1 MATHSGDASP
11 ARPGGGGGQGHHQVL
26 SGQEMQM
33 WTRALTSS
41 EAVTEM
47 ASAQGK
53 GNPEEEAFLKT
64 TISSFSVQRA
74 EVPGWSGPGPSG
86 RCTGPS
92 CHPCFRG
99 SQLPPPSRG
108 RLPCVFRPFVCLS
121 SPYKDTSHW
130 IWGPPNPLWVQNDAI
145 LTNYTC
151 RDLCL
156 SIITSKVLGRCER
169 FGRLCSIC
177 AEVCCEEQPPLSQP
191 GGDFISH
198 STVHP

>member
-11 ARPGGGGGQGHHQVL
+11 ARRGGGGGQGHHQAL
-26 SGQEMQM
+26 SGRGMQM

-86 RCTGPS
+86 HCTGPS
-92 CHPCFRG
+92 CYPCFRR
-99 SQLPPPSRG
+99 SQLPPPSCG
-108 RLPCVFRPFVCLS
+108 HLLCVFCPFVPVFSLQRHES
-121 SPYKDTSHW
+121 LDL
-130 IWGPPNPLWVQNDAI
+130 GPPKS
-145 LTNYTC
+145 T
-151 RDLCL
+151 
-156 SIITSKVLGRCER
+156 LGPE
-169 FGRLCSIC
+169 
-177 AEVCCEEQPPLSQP
+177 
-191 GGDFISH
+191 
-198 STVHP
+198 